1 MREYRGKPIRATAFG
16 TDFVYGG
23 KFEIGGKVY
32 IVPEETG
39 QIIEKVWDGQTI
51 ISRGRGYERAT
62 WDLLAGF
69 IEVIPESVG
78 QYIGLKD
85 KEKDKIY
92 KGDIYKI
99 FDETKENKIY
109 EILFKEGC
117 FLAQARD
124 GMKYHARTWAGDS
137 CKIIG
142 NTTDN
147 PELLESEESK

>member
-1 MREYRGKPIRATAFG
+1 MREYRGKRVDNG
-16 TDFVYGG
+16 EWVYGCLLCSPNF
-23 KFEIGGKVY
+23 KETYIATINIAGGLTS
-32 IVPEETG
+32 IET
-39 QIIEKVWDGQTI
+39 V
-51 ISRGRGYERAT
+51 
-62 WDLLAGF
+62 L
-69 IEVIPESVG
+69 PESVG

-142 NTTDN
+142 NTTDSPN
-147 PELLESEESK
+147 LLESPK

>member
-1 MREYRGKPIRATAFG
+1 MREYRGKPVRATAFG

-39 QIIEKVWDGQTI
+39 QIIEKVWDGRTI

-69 IEVIPESVG
+69 VEVLPESVG
-78 QYIGLKD
+78 QYIGLKLTG
-85 KEKDKIY
+85 KKIY
-92 KGDIYKI
+92 SGDILEHDEGHIGLVKYKAPS
-99 FDETKENKIY
+99 FVY
-109 EILFKEGC
+109 EWN
-117 FLAQARD
+117 D
-124 GMKYHARTWAGDS
+124 GTTTTDLGRREDTYID

-142 NTTDN
+142 NIHDN
-147 PELLESEESK
+147 PTLLESPK